1 METKNTKHDVERFD
15 EWSSTYEN
23 SWLQRMFFSRVH
35 EAVLNMA
42 ERDGTPES
50 VLDVGCGTGK
60 LLRAANL
67 RWPEARLIGVDPAS
81 GMIEIARR
89 LTPDA
94 TFYTGAAESLLLE
107 DGSID
112 LALSTV
118 SFHHWQDQAAGIR
131 EVARVLRP
139 GGRFLL
145 ADAAL
150 PAWLTKLTRQRRFL
164 GLKQRRALFEQ
175 AGLRVSAQE
184 RAYRIVIT
192 IARREGN

>member
-1 METKNTKHDVERFD
+1 MATKNTKNDVERFD

-23 SWLQRMFFSRVH
+23 SWLQRTFFSRVH

-42 ERDGTPES
+42 GRDGAPES

-60 LLRAANL
+60 LLRVANL
-67 RWPEARLIGVDPAS
+67 RWPEARLIGVDPAN

-89 LTPDA
+89 LTPGA
-94 TFYTGAAESLLLE
+94 TFYTGAAESLPLE

-118 SFHHWQDQAAGIR
+118 SFHHWHDQAAGIR

-139 GGRFLL
+139 GGQFLL

-164 GLKQRRALFEQ
+164 SLKQRRALFEQ
-175 AGLRVSAQE
+175 AGLRVLAQE

-192 IARREGN
+192 IARRDGN